1 MVIMEMKQI
10 AEFTNTVIQETL
22 GETAVIQ
29 EDLSNVVDIG
39 TEIFNNNAFDA
50 YVKTL
55 INHIG
60 KVVFVDR
67 PYSGSAPSVLMDG
80 WEYGSVLEKISSEM
94 PTAVENPSWALVDGQ
109 SYDPHVFNQ
118 PKASAKFFNKRT
130 TFEIDRSITELQVKQ
145 SFSNAQQLNAFI
157 SMLLNETEKA
167 LTVRM
172 DSLIMR
178 TINNMIL
185 ETVLDSFPAS
195 TAGTSPDLT
204 GGTTVKAVNLLYMY
218 NQRFGKTLT
227 ADEAMTEPAFIR
239 FAAFQIGLYSDRMT
253 RMSTLFNAGGMQ
265 RFTPRDLQH
274 IVYLSE
280 FVRAADVYLQSD
292 TFHDNFTR
300 ITEGESIPYW
310 QGSGT
315 DYALASTGQI
325 SGIPV
330 SEAGKDT
337 PTTVVVK
344 NVLAVIFDRDALGV
358 ANFDRRVTTQYNAK
372 AEFTNYFYKQD
383 AGYFNDL
390 NENFVV
396 FFAE

>member
-1 MVIMEMKQI
+1 MEMKQV
-10 AEFTNTVIQETL
+10 ATFTNNVVKEVL
-22 GETAVIQ
+22 GENALVA

-39 TEIFNNNAFDA
+39 NEIFNANAFDA
-50 YVKTL
+50 YVKAL

-60 KVVFVDR
+60 KVVFVNR
-67 PYSGSAPSVLMDG
+67 AYAGSAPSVLMDS
-80 WEYGSVLEKISSEM
+80 WEYGSILEKISSEM
-94 PTAVENPSWALVDGQ
+94 PVAVENPSWNLVDGT

-145 SFSNAQQLNAFI
+145 SFSDAQQLNGFI

-185 ETVLDSFPAS
+185 ETVLADYPIA
-195 TAGTSPDLT
+195 TAGTAPDLT
-204 GGTTVKAVNLLYMY
+204 KSSGVKAVNLLYLY
-218 NQRFGKTLT
+218 NTKFTKTLT
-227 ADEAMTEPAFIR
+227 AATAITDPDFIR
-239 FAAFQIGLYSDRMT
+239 FAAFTIGLYTDRLT
-253 RMSTLFNAGGMQ
+253 RMSTLFNAGEKQ

-274 IVYLSE
+274 HVYLSE
-280 FVRAADVYLQSD
+280 FIRSADVYLQSD
-292 TFHDNFTR
+292 TFHDEFTR
-300 ITEGESIPYW
+300 ITQGESVPFW

-315 DYALASTGQI
+315 DYALASTGTVK
-325 SGIPV
+325 GIAV
-330 SEAGKDT
+330 SNSTAE
-337 PTTVVVK
+337 TTTTLTVPGI
-344 NVLAVIFDRDALGV
+344 LGVIFDRDALGV
-358 ANFDRRVTTQYNAK
+358 TNYDRRVTTQYNAK

-396 FFAE
+396 FFMA